1 MGEAYCVPVRE
12 ADRIKADLALALAVV
27 ATGVS
32 MRRMT
37 EAGRLNGV
45 ESRARR
51 LALYVAHITYGW
63 PLERVGHVFGLN
75 RATAA
80 TACRWTEDA
89 RDERSLDDR
98 LEALERLARAA
109 TDLPPLEVRA

>member
-1 MGEAYCVPVRE
+1 MGEAYRVPVRE
-12 ADRIKADLALALAVV
+12 TDRIRADLALALAAV

-32 MRRMT
+32 MRRMAET
-37 EAGRLNGV
+37 GRLKGP

-89 RDERSLDDR
+89 RDDAGLDDV
-98 LEALERLARAA
+98 LEALERLTRTA
-109 TDLPPLEVRA
+109 TDLPALDLPA